1 MPDINIDN
9 TNSRH
14 NPSDDYVNL
23 VKMYEEKHDQGE
35 GMFNG
40 RSLLKFVDLIK
51 LYLENNNCKSVL
63 DYGCGKAVLYTD
75 KFSEVTDEIDCPLP
89 EYWGLDECE
98 LFDPGY
104 EKYSKLPIH
113 RKDAVICTDVLE
125 HIPTSDLGW
134 VADEILERA
143 DKMVF
148 LNIACYPALKTF
160 KDGTNV
166 HISIFSPKE
175 WIDFFMNKIKDHS
188 NLAIYLFFDVLNENN
203 KKVTLEGF
211 KIDTNPRLIQLKEEV
226 RDARDS

>member
-1 MPDINIDN
+1 MSDINIDN

-89 EYWGLDECE
+89 EYWVWMNVSYL
-98 LFDPGY
+98 
-104 EKYSKLPIH
+104 
-113 RKDAVICTDVLE
+113 
-125 HIPTSDLGW
+125 IPAMKSMVSFLYTG
-134 VADEILERA
+134 
-143 DKMVF
+143 KMLSYVQMF
-148 LNIACYPALKTF
+148 LNTLPKKTWV
-160 KDGTNV
+160 G
-166 HISIFSPKE
+166 
-175 WIDFFMNKIKDHS
+175 
-188 NLAIYLFFDVLNENN
+188 
-203 KKVTLEGF
+203 
-211 KIDTNPRLIQLKEEV
+211 
-226 RDARDS
+226 